1 VTNDND
7 VVIKAWNT
15 ILFDKFCRFKHLLT
29 DGLYAHSNAAL
40 ERHRYPEG
48 ARILDV
54 GCGFGDSTRLIAKR
68 VGPTGRAVGVD
79 CAENFVSAAQ
89 QDTKKER
96 IDNASFFVADVQSE
110 DLRGPYDFAFSRFGT
125 MFFMLPGA
133 AMRNIR
139 KALKP
144 GGDLTMIVWR
154 RREENPWL
162 YDAEL
167 RIRAIVPVVS
177 HEETDEVHCGPG
189 PFSMAGP
196 DLVSTLLRSAGY
208 ERIGFE
214 RFDADI
220 CIGRDVD
227 EAIEFA
233 MALGPAGEIIRLA
246 GEEGEKRKKDVRAA
260 LHDTLS
266 PYARDAGVW
275 APSSTWFVNAR
286 NPR

>member
-1 VTNDND
+1 MTNDND
-7 VVIKAWNT
+7 VVIQAWNT
-15 ILFDKFCRFKHLLT
+15 VLFDKFCRFKHLLT
-29 DGLYAHSNAAL
+29 DGVSAHSEAAL
-40 ERHRYPEG
+40 ERHRYPKG
-48 ARILDV
+48 ARVLDV
-54 GCGFGDSTRLIAKR
+54 GCGFGDSTRAADCRARGIDRQGHRRRLRRELRCSRGA
-68 VGPTGRAVGVD
+68 GRETQA
-79 CAENFVSAAQ
+79 
-89 QDTKKER
+89 
-96 IDNASFFVADVQSE
+96 IDNASFFAADVQSE

-162 YDAEL
+162 YEAEL
-167 RIRAIVPVVS
+167 RVRDIVSVVA
-177 HEETDEVHCGPG
+177 HDDTDQVHCGPG

-196 DLVSTLLRSAGY
+196 DMVSTMLRGAGY
-208 ERIGFE
+208 RDISFE

-220 CIGRDVD
+220 CIGKDVD

-246 GEEGEKRKKDVRAA
+246 GEEGETRKRDVAAA
-260 LHDTLS
+260 LRDALS
-266 PYARDAGVW
+266 PYARDTRVW
-275 APSSTWFVNAR
+275 APSSTWFVSAR
-286 NPR
+286 NP